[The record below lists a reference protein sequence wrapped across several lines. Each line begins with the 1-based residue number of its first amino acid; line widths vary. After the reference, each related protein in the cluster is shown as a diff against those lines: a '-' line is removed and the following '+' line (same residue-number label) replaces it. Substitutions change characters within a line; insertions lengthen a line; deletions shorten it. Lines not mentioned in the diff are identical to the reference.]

1 MIHSNFFT
9 NTCKRLHFF
18 SADIRSL
25 PMKKITKITIIAA
38 AILLATNTYS
48 AEPVNNDDW
57 LHVDGNQIVDIEGKK
72 VWLTG
77 ANWFGFNAGERTFH
91 GLWSVNLDSTVQ
103 AIAERGINILRVPI
117 STELLY
123 EWSQGSTTLPNVN
136 TSTNPELVDKTD
148 LEIFDIFLAIAKK
161 YGIKV
166 LLDVHS
172 AEADNSGHVYRMW
185 YKGEMTSEIFYQ
197 SWEWVTA
204 RYQNDDTILAM
215 DIENEPHGKPWT
227 DTDFAKWDNSTDVN
241 NWKYACETASKRI
254 LDINPNMLVLCE
266 GIESFPADGINWIS
280 KDKNEYLN
288 NWWGGNLQGVKDYPI
303 DLGEHQDQLVYSP
316 HDYGPLVYKQPW
328 FYEGFNKD
336 TLYNDV
342 WKDNWMFIHEEGIAP
357 LLLGEWG
364 GFMDGGDN
372 EKWMIAIRDLI
383 IEHGLHHT
391 FWCINPNSGDTGGLL
406 NNDWKT
412 WDEEKYALFEPSLWK
427 TDNGKFIGLDHQVV
441 LGNATVG
448 TNVTEYYNS
457 LAPFVTINTPAE
469 GSNVLTGQTFELSF
483 KTNKL
488 TGVNVYLDGKLV
500 TATTDEQ
507 VTLTAPTVEKTF
519 TVKLVG
525 NVANGDEIATLA
537 SLNLNAV
544 EVLPA
549 EISILSPADGSK
561 IEQSKDF
568 SLEISLKNAAG
579 YTAVFNGQ
587 SQTVTSGGDVSF
599 TAPEQVGVYPVNVT
613 AIDVNSQ
620 PVAVTDTIDIE
631 VIDRTVHCKAG
642 NENVWNTGFVINDVS
657 ITNTGGNAA
666 PWSVE
671 LHFDTDITFVNGWNG
686 TFNQIDSKTLSITAF
701 QNLAAGQRHNFGFQA
716 NHSGTFSSPN
726 CVVK

>member
-1 MIHSNFFT
+1 MNKLSKF
-9 NTCKRLHFF
+9 
-18 SADIRSL
+18 
-25 PMKKITKITIIAA
+25 KKITKISTIAA
-38 AILLATNTYS
+38 AIALTTNAYS

-57 LHVDGNQIVDIEGKK
+57 LHVEGNQIVDMHGQK

-91 GLWSVNLDSTVQ
+91 GLWSVNLETTLQ

-123 EWSQGSTTLPNVN
+123 EWSQGKTSKPNVN

-148 LEIFDIFLAIAKK
+148 LDIFDIFLALSKK

-185 YKGEMTSEIFYQ
+185 YKGEITSEIFYQ
-197 SWEWVTA
+197 SWEWVTE

-227 DTDFAKWDNSTDVN
+227 DTDFAKWDDSTDIN

-254 LDINPNMLVLCE
+254 LAINPNMLVLCE
-266 GIESFPADGINWIS
+266 GVESFPADGVDWTS
-280 KDKNEYLN
+280 KDKTKYLN
-288 NWWGGNLQGVKDYPI
+288 NWWGGNLQGVRDYPI

-372 EKWMIAIRDLI
+372 EKWMVAIRELI

-406 NNDWKT
+406 NNDWTT

-427 TDNGKFIGLDHQVV
+427 TQEGKFIGLDHQVV
-441 LGNATVG
+441 LGNDTVG
-448 TNVTEYYNS
+448 TNVADYYYS
-457 LAPFVTINTPAE
+457 LSSYVTIDSPAQ
-469 GSNVLTGQTFELSF
+469 GSNVLVGQPFELSL
-483 KTNKL
+483 KINRL
-488 TGVNVYLDGKLV
+488 AGVNVYLDDVLV
-500 TATTDEQ
+500 TATSDEKITITAPAIEQ
-507 VTLTAPTVEKTF
+507 VF
-519 TVKLVG
+519 TVKVVG
-525 NVANGDEIATLA
+525 TLENGDETEILT
-537 SLNLNAV
+537 SVNFNAL

-549 EISILSPADGSK
+549 EISISSPENGTR
-561 IEQSKDF
+561 IEQEKDF
-568 SLEISLKNAAG
+568 SLAIDLKNAAG
-579 YTAVFNGQ
+579 YTATFNGD
-587 SQTVTSGGDVSF
+587 SQTVTNGGDVSF
-599 TAPEQVGVYPVNVT
+599 TAPEQIGVYAINVT
-613 AIDVNSQ
+613 AIDEDSQ
-620 PVAVTDTIDIE
+620 PLSATDTIDID
-631 VIDRTVHCKAG
+631 VIDRTIVCAAG

-657 ITNTGGNAA
+657 ITNAGDTAK

-671 LHFDTDITFVNGWNG
+671 LHFDADITYGNGWNA
-686 TFNQIDSKTLSITAF
+686 TFSQLDSRTISVTSTQDLTP
-701 QNLAAGQRHNFGFQA
+701 GQEHKFGFQA
-716 NHSGTFSSPN
+716 NHGGSFNTPI
-726 CVVK
+726 CLTK